1 MCIRAQGRTMISI
14 SIIMVVRDCR
24 SSDIGP
30 NESVSQV
37 NFMRESDINLELLN
51 DDEEDIYSNAPVNA
65 DSAIHF
71 QKMFPSYRRGM
82 KVTKAQ
88 LLIANTY
95 NVEEVRAL
103 FKVEFFSYFC

>member
-1 MCIRAQGRTMISI
+1 
-14 SIIMVVRDCR
+14 MVVRDR
-24 SSDIGP
+24 PSSDIGP

-51 DDEEDIYSNAPVNA
+51 NEEDDIYGNAPVNA

-103 FKVEFFSYFC
+103 FKVEFFCFLLMVGALLQLPLAF

>member
-1 MCIRAQGRTMISI
+1 
-14 SIIMVVRDCR
+14 MVVRDHP

-37 NFMRESDINLELLN
+37 NFMRGSDINLELLN

-65 DSAIHF
+65 DSAIDF

-82 KVTKAQ
+82 KVAEAQ
-88 LLIANTY
+88 LLIANIY
-95 NVEEVRAL
+95 DVEEVRAL